1 MEVAVSWGLVL
12 LANPVRLGHF
22 PQIASIPAV
31 PLVMSSTAP
40 TPADSNASLT
50 PVSTSHL

>member
-12 LANPVRLGHF
+12 LANPVPQGLF

-31 PLVMSSTAP
+31 LSAISSTAP
-40 TPADSNASLT
+40 TPADSNASHT